1 MAHYVFKQNLKADN
15 ILVSTSGVCK
25 ISGFGV
31 PNARAFT
38 PINGTIFGV
47 APEAINPREEGY
59 GVEVDIWSLGCIF
72 GELLMRNPLLQGKNE
87 VDQLS
92 KVSFTPS
99 LYRLDRTGTRVVWCN

>member
-1 MAHYVFKQNLKADN
+1 MAHHVFKQNLKADN

-59 GVEVDIWSLGCIF
+59 GVEVDIWSLGCIAT
-72 GELLMRNPLLQGKNE
+72 ELWIGLDPWQG
-87 VDQLS
+87 VDL
-92 KVSFTPS
+92 KEAILAVS
-99 LYRLDRTGTRVVWCN
+99 